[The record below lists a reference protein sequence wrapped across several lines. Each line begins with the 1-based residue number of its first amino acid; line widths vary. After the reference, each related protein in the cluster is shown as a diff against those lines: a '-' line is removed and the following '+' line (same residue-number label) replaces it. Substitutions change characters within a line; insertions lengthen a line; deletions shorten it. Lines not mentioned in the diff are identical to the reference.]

1 MQGFLGDL
9 GRAASTPNMMSGI
22 GGGSMRPSSAL
33 SIGSGVSTGT
43 STSVSAMKMERDLLE
58 RMVQERDEKIKT
70 LQKTLDMQKEY
81 INGLQSK
88 NDTIQEKMR
97 QEAARQ
103 KLHLQS
109 VNHEKN
115 LIKSQLKV
123 LQKENQ
129 RIKNDPIHKALTK
142 TEDEDVNNKN
152 ANRPDPPILTKE
164 EEDSINGEDGQDNQE
179 PPQIKILDND
189 QRCLVLQSQLYQ
201 AMNSLSTL
209 QQQTSALKENY
220 DEIVNSLQQELMVAE
235 ESKTK
240 MEVKLLSRMTV
251 LEREKVIVE
260 ELLQEKISARDSRLK
275 RLEKRIQHLD
285 AIDDD
290 ESYCDDGSKK
300 DQNGDDSVAI
310 GGDVTNHGSQSR
322 SKEEIME
329 NNADNDDDKNGNNPN
344 DDGEEEDDDDDDE
357 DNENDDDSDVDST
370 LGVHSGDSGDGVAA
384 TSKRKGLLSELEML
398 SEHSSTRKLFSNV
411 E

>member
-1 MQGFLGDL
+1 MQGFLGDF
-9 GRAASTPNMMSGI
+9 GRAASTPNMLNGI
-22 GGGSMRPSSAL
+22 GGGGRPSSAL

-43 STSVSAMKMERDLLE
+43 STSISAMKMERDLLE
-58 RMVQERDEKIKT
+58 RMVQERDEKNKS
-70 LQKTLDMQKEY
+70 LQKTIDMQKEY
-81 INGLQSK
+81 IDGLQSK

-123 LQKENQ
+123 LQKENI
-129 RIKNDPIHKALTK
+129 RIKNDPIHIALTK
-142 TEDEDVNNKN
+142 TEDEDAHDKN
-152 ANRPDPPILTKE
+152 ESKPDPPILTKE
-164 EEDSINGEDGQDNQE
+164 EEDSINGDNHE
-179 PPQIKILDND
+179 PNQPEIKILDND

-220 DEIVNSLQQELMVAE
+220 DEIVNSLQQELMEAE

-251 LEREKVIVE
+251 LEREKDIVE

-290 ESYCDDGSKK
+290 ESFFDEDAKK
-300 DQNGDDSVAI
+300 DPIGDDSVAI
-310 GGDVTNHGSQSR
+310 GSDVSNHTRQS
-322 SKEEIME
+322 SSNEEKIE
-329 NNADNDDDKNGNNPN
+329 KDVDNDDDKNENKSNC
-344 DDGEEEDDDDDDE
+344 DDDDDE
-357 DNENDDDSDVDST
+357 NDDDDDANSDVDST
-370 LGVHSGDSGDGVAA
+370 LGVHAGDSGDGVAA
-384 TSKRKGLLSELEML
+384 SSKRQGLLSELEML